1 MCISFFY
8 STDCI
13 FSPNDRMVL
22 TGTSVKKEGDGKLL
36 FLDRESLDTVSE
48 ITVAES
54 VSPQQSVQNENYR

>member
-1 MCISFFY
+1 MRY
-8 STDCI
+8 RTDCI

-54 VSPQQSVQNENYR
+54 VSPLQSVKGKLQISE

>member
-1 MCISFFY
+1 
-8 STDCI
+8 
-13 FSPNDRMVL
+13 MVL

-54 VSPQQSVQNENYR
+54 VSPLQSVKGKLQISE

>member
-1 MCISFFY
+1 
-8 STDCI
+8 
-13 FSPNDRMVL
+13 MVL

-54 VSPQQSVQNENYR
+54 VSPLQYVKGKLQISE